1 MMFEDVLK
9 QHKKQCEQRIQ
20 EMSDYCSNGSCAD
33 FNEYKKHTGK
43 IFGVKMSL
51 DILHDIV
58 NRYDE
63 NNEEEDKDGTDI

>member
-1 MMFEDVLK
+1 MTLEEVLK
-9 QHKKQCEQRIQ
+9 RHKKQCEERIQ

-58 NRYDE
+58 KRYDE
-63 NNEEEDKDGTDI
+63 NEEEDLEDDTDI